1 MLKFWTLILA
11 GVLVASSSAGP
22 SLIQV
27 PNDAVNRKI
36 LRDLDL
42 DYACTGSTPK
52 HLNFVLDEEARQ
64 KLGKRRVFK
73 RELMKASQILLSN
86 ADDQFEKFA
95 NQDDLGIYHNFDE
108 MVQELDQAVDQFPN
122 LASLE
127 VAASTHEGRSIYV
140 MTLTDKT
147 STQEKTPFL
156 VTGTHHAR
164 EWISTEVPLAFIQYM
179 LNGFGNDDT
188 VTQLLKTSTFVIV
201 PMLNPDGG
209 VYSRTKSRMWRKNR
223 NKIKGKP
230 TKGIDN
236 NRNYPY
242 KWGGRGASAS
252 GWSQTYRGP
261 KAASEIETQVVI
273 DLQEKHGFKT
283 AVSFH
288 SYSELILWPWGYTN
302 KIQTTDHNIFKRHGD
317 NMGRIMGYHPMQ
329 ASGLYQASGIF
340 DDTLYAT
347 YGVLAYTIELGR
359 QFVPREERVPEINAK
374 SIEAL
379 IYLFQNARDPFAG
392 RQDTP
397 VLQTMRKLE
406 RLVASLEPGASKEF
420 RTDAIN
426 GLTQIENKILK
437 QGMQGL
443 KMATLLRAEI
453 MAMVETQ
460 RKHQAL
466 YR

>member
-1 MLKFWTLILA
+1 MYKFWTLILA
-11 GVLVASSSAGP
+11 GALIASSVAAP

-42 DYACTGSTPK
+42 DYACTGSTPE
-52 HLNFVLDEEARQ
+52 HLNFVLDEEALQ

-73 RELMKASQILLSN
+73 RELMKASQIILSN
-86 ADDQFEKFA
+86 TEVQFEKIVG
-95 NQDDLGIYHNFDE
+95 QDDLGVYHNFDE
-108 MVQELDQAVDQFPN
+108 MVVELEDTVNQFPG

-127 VAASTHEGRSIYV
+127 VGASTYEGRSVYV
-140 MTLTDKT
+140 LTLTDSS

-156 VTGTHHAR
+156 ITGTHHAR

-179 LNGFGNDDT
+179 VNGFGNNDI
-188 VTQLLKTSTFVIV
+188 VTELLKTSTFVIV

-209 VYSRTKSRMWRKNR
+209 VYSRQKSRMWRKNR
-223 NKIKGKP
+223 NKVKGKM

-261 KAASEIETQVVI
+261 KAASEIETQLVI
-273 DLQEKHGFKT
+273 NLQEQHGFKA

-302 KIQTTDHNIFKRHGD
+302 KIQTTDHDIFRLHG
-317 NMGRIMGYHPMQ
+317 NKMGEIMGYRPMQ
-329 ASGLYQASGIF
+329 ASGLYEASGIF

-347 YGVLAYTIELGR
+347 YGVLAYTVELGR
-359 QFVPREERVPEINAK
+359 QFVPREEQVPEINEK
-374 SIEAL
+374 SINAL
-379 IYLFQNARDPFAG
+379 LYLFTNARDPFAG
-392 RQDTP
+392 RENTP
-397 VLQTMRKLE
+397 LLQSMRKLE

-420 RTDAIN
+420 KTDAIN
-426 GLTQIENKILK
+426 SLTEIQDKTLM

-443 KMATLLRAEI
+443 KMHSMLRSQI
-453 MAMVETQ
+453 MDMVQTQ
-460 RKHQAL
+460 RKHQEI